1 MAAAVVTFG
10 AWLSDWVVDDRVQV
24 GRLVLVVI
32 VALGSAVVVAS
43 RERSAVLV
51 AVLSIVAV
59 GRGVVEWSVAPAP
72 IGPVSVVATL
82 ADDPDPSERGTHV
95 VFDVDGRRVDAWL
108 YGRLARR
115 IERVSSGERVWLTG
129 RIDESS
135 RPRRDLLRH
144 IVGRVRVNDITVIGE
159 AANHLHRSV
168 NRLRG
173 VFADGVASL
182 PDVRRNLLT
191 GLLYGDD
198 RRLDRE
204 VVDEFRRA
212 GLAHLTAVS
221 GQNVAYV
228 MAVVAPLLG
237 RLRQRAR
244 IVTSIAVL
252 SIFVVLTRAEPS
264 VVRAALMAGAA
275 LILPRTT
282 TRSVRALSTAVIVGV
297 IVDPF
302 LVWSVGWWLSVSGCA
317 GLVLVSPLVER
328 ALGGGRIASFI
339 APTIGAQV
347 AVLPVSAS
355 VFGWPDAIGLVTNM
369 VAGPVAGLVML
380 VGLPIVLAA
389 ALVPDGVGRLFLFPI
404 DLGVRVVASIA
415 ERGARSGLPTWLDV
429 AAPLLVLLLVAAR
442 APGVRLTRVATL
454 TRGTL
459 PGARIR

>member
-1 MAAAVVTFG
+1 MVTFG
-10 AWLSDWVVDDRVQV
+10 AWVSDWVVDGRVQA
-24 GRLVLVVI
+24 GRLALVVLAAI
-32 VALGSAVVVAS
+32 GSAMVIASRDRSALVVVA
-43 RERSAVLV
+43 
-51 AVLSIVAV
+51 LSIVAV
-59 GRGVVEWSVAPAP
+59 GRGVVEWSVASAP
-72 IGPVSVVATL
+72 TGSISVAATV

-95 VFDVDGRRVDAWL
+95 VFEVDGRRVDAWL

-115 IERVSSGERVWLTG
+115 IERVSSGERVWLVG
-129 RIDESS
+129 RIDEST

-144 IVGRVRVNDITVIGE
+144 IVGRVRVDDITVTGE
-159 AANHLHRSV
+159 SVNHLHRSV
-168 NRLRG
+168 NRLRR
-173 VFADGVASL
+173 VFADGAASL
-182 PDVRRNLLT
+182 PDERRNLLT

-244 IVTSIAVL
+244 IVSSIAVL
-252 SIFVVLTRAEPS
+252 AIFVILTRAEPS

-275 LILPRTT
+275 LVLPRTT

-328 ALGGGRIASFI
+328 ALGGGRIASFV

-380 VGLPIVLAA
+380 AGLPIVLAA
-389 ALVPDGVGRLFLFPI
+389 ALLPDGVGRLLLFPI
-404 DLGVRVVASIA
+404 DLGVRVVAWVA

-429 AAPLLVLLLVAAR
+429 AVPLLVLLLVVVR
-442 APGVRLTRVATL
+442 APRTRLTRVATL

>member
-1 MAAAVVTFG
+1 MVTFG
-10 AWLSDWVVDDRVQV
+10 AWVSDWVVDGRVHT
-24 GRLVLVVI
+24 GRLALVVLAAI
-32 VALGSAVVVAS
+32 GSAMVVAS
-43 RERSAVLV
+43 RDRSVLLVV
-51 AVLSIVAV
+51 ALSIVAL
-59 GRGVVEWSVAPAP
+59 GRGVVEWSVASAP
-72 IGPVSVVATL
+72 TGSISVGATVA
-82 ADDPDPSERGTHV
+82 ADPDPSERGTHV
-95 VFDVDGRRVDAWL
+95 VFEVDGRRVDAWL

-115 IERVSSGERVWLTG
+115 IERVSSGERVWLVG
-129 RIDESS
+129 RIDEPT

-144 IVGRVRVNDITVIGE
+144 IVGRVRVDDVTVTGE
-159 AANHLHRSV
+159 SANHLHRSV
-168 NRLRG
+168 NRLRR
-173 VFADGVASL
+173 VFANGAASL
-182 PDVRRNLLT
+182 PDERRNLLT

-244 IVTSIAVL
+244 VVTSIAVL
-252 SIFVVLTRAEPS
+252 AIFVILTRAEPS

-275 LILPRTT
+275 VVLPRTT
-282 TRSVRALSTAVIVGV
+282 TRSARALSTAVIVGV

-317 GLVLVSPLVER
+317 GSVLVSPLVER
-328 ALGGGRIASFI
+328 ALGGGRIASFV

-355 VFGWPDAIGLVTNM
+355 VFGWPDANGLVTNM
-369 VAGPVAGLVML
+369 VAGPVAGSVML

-389 ALVPDGVGRLFLFPI
+389 AVLPDGVGRVLLFPI
-404 DLGVRVVASIA
+404 DLGVRVVALVA

-429 AAPLLVLLLVAAR
+429 VAPLLVLLLVVAR
-442 APGVRLTRVATL
+442 APRTRLTRVATL